1 MFQEWFWAQAAKAA
15 PLARRLGYIREC
27 LRQKSRWMRNAQA
40 WQPHLDKSRAFIRN
54 TMQQCRGNDL
64 AAVVG
69 SGMCLDI
76 PLEELSAT
84 FKKVLLVD
92 VVHPR
97 EAVRLAKKYDNVRL
111 CLQDLT
117 GILPAVA
124 DSLERGVRL
133 PLESMGR
140 SGPNT
145 LARELPELSRADL
158 VISANTLSQLP
169 LIPMERLWGTGFY
182 SDCELE
188 TLASNLIEAHLEW
201 LRSLACRTALIT
213 DLYWISLSQETAQT
227 TTPLYGANPGDPL
240 DRWEWRIAPR
250 PEAHPER
257 DILHIVGAFS
267 FPGTAPHD
275 ATHG

>member
-15 PLARRLGYIREC
+15 PLARKLGYIREY
-27 LRQKSRWMRNAQA
+27 LRQKTRWMRNVQA

-54 TMQQCRGNDL
+54 AMQQCRGNDL
-64 AAVVG
+64 VVVVG

-76 PLEELSAT
+76 PLDELSAR
-84 FKKVLLVD
+84 FKDVLLVD
-92 VVHPR
+92 LVHPR
-97 EAVRLAKKYDNVRL
+97 EALLLADKLKNVRL
-111 CLQDLT
+111 CLHDLT

-124 DSLERGVRL
+124 DSLERGSRL
-133 PLESMGR
+133 PLESMGQAAAE
-140 SGPNT
+140 T

-182 SDCELE
+182 SDSELE
-188 TLASNLIEAHLEW
+188 ALASNLIEAHLAW
-201 LRSLACRTALIT
+201 LRSLSCPTVLIT
-213 DLYWISLSQETAQT
+213 DLFWISLSLETAQT
-227 TTPLYGANPGDPL
+227 TTPLYGATPGDLL
-240 DRWEWRIAPR
+240 DRWEWQVAPR

-267 FPGTAPHD
+267 FPGTASHA
-275 ATHG
+275 ATHD